1 MLHSGL
7 VSITFRALA
16 PGEIVSL
23 VKTAGLEGI
32 EWGGDIHV
40 PHGDLQRAGEVSKM
54 TSEAGLRVASYG
66 SYYRVGH
73 EEPVPF
79 EAVLETALALEAP
92 TVRVW
97 AGKRGSAVADAAYR
111 EQVAQ
116 DSRRIAALAAQAGVT
131 VAYEFHGNTLTDTSA
146 SAQALLG
153 QVAHDNLKTY
163 WQPEVGASVEDGL
176 AGMEMILPWLENV
189 HVFHWG
195 GTVAERLLLVQ
206 GEEAWGRYLDRIAA
220 TGREHWAMIEF
231 VREDSPQV
239 FLEDA
244 QALKIFLARVSGKQ
258 R

>member
-23 VKTAGLEGI
+23 VKKAGLEGI

-40 PHGDLQRAGEVSKM
+40 PHGDLQRAREVNKM

-79 EAVLETALALEAP
+79 EAVLETALALGAP
-92 TVRVW
+92 MVRVW
-97 AGKRGSAVADAAYR
+97 AGKRGSAEADAAYR

-116 DSRRIAALAAQAGVT
+116 DSRRIAEMAAQTRVS
-131 VAYEFHGNTLTDTSA
+131 VAYEFHGNTLTDTST
-146 SAQALLG
+146 SARALLE
-153 QVAHDNLKTY
+153 QVAHENLRTY
-163 WQPEVGASVEDGL
+163 WQPVVGASVEDCL

-195 GTVAERLLLVQ
+195 GTIAERLPLAQ
-206 GEEAWGRYLDRIAA
+206 GEEAWGRYLGRIAT
-220 TGREHWAMIEF
+220 TGKERWAMLEF
-231 VREDSPQV
+231 VRGDSPQA

-244 QALKIFLARVSGKQ
+244 QALKTFLARATGK
-258 R
+258 